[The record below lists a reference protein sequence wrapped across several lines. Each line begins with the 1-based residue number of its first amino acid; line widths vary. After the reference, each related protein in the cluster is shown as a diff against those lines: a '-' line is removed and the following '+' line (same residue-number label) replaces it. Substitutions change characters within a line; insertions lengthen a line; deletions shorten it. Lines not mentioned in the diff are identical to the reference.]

1 MPVLSAQK
9 HAARDES
16 DEQAGDGPQSDE
28 QSHGSGCQ
36 TSSKSFVELKKTHPS
51 LVGLKMTHASLE
63 RVVDLKMT
71 HPSLDGLKMTHPS
84 LERVENDESFLS
96 KSSSAFLKFPESF
109 RIQKTKKGCQ
119 TSSKS

>member
-1 MPVLSAQK
+1 M
-9 HAARDES
+9 S
-16 DEQAGDGPQSDE
+16 DLIQV
-28 QSHGSGCQ
+28 
-36 TSSKSFVELKKTHPS
+36 FVELKKTHPS
-51 LVGLKMTHASLE
+51 LDGLKMTHASLE

-109 RIQKTKKGCQ
+109 RIQKTKKGRQ
-119 TSSKS
+119 SSSKS

>member
-1 MPVLSAQK
+1 M
-9 HAARDES
+9 S
-16 DEQAGDGPQSDE
+16 DLIQV
-28 QSHGSGCQ
+28 
-36 TSSKSFVELKKTHPS
+36 FVELKKTHPS
-51 LVGLKMTHASLE
+51 LDGLKMTHASLE

-71 HPSLDGLKMTHPS
+71 HASLERVVDLKMTHPS

>member
-1 MPVLSAQK
+1 M
-9 HAARDES
+9 S
-16 DEQAGDGPQSDE
+16 DLIQV
-28 QSHGSGCQ
+28 
-36 TSSKSFVELKKTHPS
+36 FVELKKTHPS
-51 LVGLKMTHASLE
+51 LDGLKMTHASLE

-71 HPSLDGLKMTHPS
+71 HPSLDGLKMTHASLERVVELKMTHPS
-84 LERVENDESFLS
+84 LEDLKMTHPSLEKVENDESFLS